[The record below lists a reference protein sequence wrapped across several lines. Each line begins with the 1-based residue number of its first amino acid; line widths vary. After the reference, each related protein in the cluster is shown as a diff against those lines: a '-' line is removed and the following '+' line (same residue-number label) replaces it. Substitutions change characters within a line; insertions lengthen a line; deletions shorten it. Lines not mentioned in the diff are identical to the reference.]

1 MKIVNKIKCNA
12 KNDRIFRQMC
22 QNNDEQFIRLL
33 LHTEVRWLSKGVCL
47 TRFVALYA
55 SIIQFLE
62 ENDEIDLCHELKI
75 VKNDAFYLANIF
87 KRFEDVNLQLQ
98 GAFKTLICCKNTV
111 SLFIEK
117 LHIFRRNLLKKEF
130 HQFPNLFSI
139 KEDITPEEIERFSD
153 HIKQLA
159 LDMKVRFNDILNF
172 KISNWMFNP
181 FTVDVN
187 EVDIVFQEEIL
198 ELKYD
203 EESKNSFNKHGIA
216 KLWQNK
222 KMPKLYPK
230 MWENMKNI
238 LIPFPT
244 SYLVESGFSAVNNI
258 MSKQRNRLNITERGD
273 FRLFLTK
280 IEPDMNEIISKH
292 QAQGSH

>member
-1 MKIVNKIKCNA
+1 M
-12 KNDRIFRQMC
+12 
-22 QNNDEQFIRLL
+22 
-33 LHTEVRWLSKGVCL
+33 
-47 TRFVALYA
+47 
-55 SIIQFLE
+55 
-62 ENDEIDLCHELKI
+62 
-75 VKNDAFYLANIF
+75 
-87 KRFEDVNLQLQ
+87 
-98 GAFKTLICCKNTV
+98 
-111 SLFIEK
+111 
-117 LHIFRRNLLKKEF
+117 KKEF

-159 LDMKVRFNDILNF
+159 LDMKVRFNDILNL
-172 KISNWMFNP
+172 KISNWILNP

-230 MWENMKNI
+230 MWENMKI
-238 LIPFPT
+238 
-244 SYLVESGFSAVNNI
+244 Y
-258 MSKQRNRLNITERGD
+258 
-273 FRLFLTK
+273 
-280 IEPDMNEIISKH
+280 
-292 QAQGSH
+292 